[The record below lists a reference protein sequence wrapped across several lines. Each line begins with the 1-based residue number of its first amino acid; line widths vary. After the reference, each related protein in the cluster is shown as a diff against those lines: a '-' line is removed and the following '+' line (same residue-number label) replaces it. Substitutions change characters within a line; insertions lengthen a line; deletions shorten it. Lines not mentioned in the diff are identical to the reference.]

1 MPARDHGNLVSY
13 FTTGDPGKEH
23 RTYKPPPTRR
33 IQERS
38 KGDTTYPATS
48 QNPQWHP
55 SWLSNA
61 CTTRRDPESEW
72 LARDNLETHSV
83 SIKPEPHG
91 QAVLL
96 GSLTLLFY
104 AQAPLP
110 KKVSWFVSSCVSL
123 DNSFLSVRQEPT
135 LRPWKG
141 SLFIVTLA
149 KAPFLNAFR
158 QLRARYKVLP
168 GLTRSP
174 LPSAPHAK
182 MAYFRVR

>member
-1 MPARDHGNLVSY
+1 M
-13 FTTGDPGKEH
+13 
-23 RTYKPPPTRR
+23 
-33 IQERS
+33 
-38 KGDTTYPATS
+38 
-48 QNPQWHP
+48 
-55 SWLSNA
+55 
-61 CTTRRDPESEW
+61 
-72 LARDNLETHSV
+72 ARDNLETHSV

-141 SLFIVTLA
+141 SHFLQHVQCAGERNQEKERQTETRPTCNLAFDPLPHTQQSPCLPTYPPIFTHLVFITMA
-149 KAPFLNAFR
+149 KAC
-158 QLRARYKVLP
+158 
-168 GLTRSP
+168 GGTRTRKSIYQDVTKATENP
-174 LPSAPHAK
+174 LSH
-182 MAYFRVR
+182 YTLY